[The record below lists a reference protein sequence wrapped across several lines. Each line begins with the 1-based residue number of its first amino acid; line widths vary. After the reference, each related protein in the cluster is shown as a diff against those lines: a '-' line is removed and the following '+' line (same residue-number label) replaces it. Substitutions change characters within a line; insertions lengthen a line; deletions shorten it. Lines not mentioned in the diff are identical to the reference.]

1 MLLLL
6 LLLLLLLIIIIVVV
20 IIIIC
25 ILAPIPAIA
34 RGYREF
40 GDCAVF
46 FDQKRDTCDD
56 VTSTTNALDFILRAG
71 PLLSHTAFSVNVT
84 MQQGDCGDDKQVRFH
99 VSQQITLE

>member
-1 MLLLL
+1 MLVI
-6 LLLLLLLIIIIVVV
+6 LIII
-20 IIIIC
+20 
-25 ILAPIPAIA
+25 LEPIPAIA

-84 MQQGDCGDDKQVRFH
+84 MQQGDCGDDKQVRSH
-99 VSQQITLE
+99 VS